1 MFTFIRKNE
10 GFKNNLSN
18 NIFERYEVMV
28 QYSNEL
34 KEEIR
39 SANDIVEVISQYVV
53 LKRSGRNYFGL
64 CPFHNEKSPSF
75 SVSPDRQY
83 FHCFGCHK
91 GGDVF
96 NFISEIEKVSF
107 KESVEILAERARIQ
121 LPTLENEGF
130 NEKQY
135 LKDRMFKINIET
147 AMFYHERLYKPL
159 AKIAQDYVKQ
169 RKMDNA
175 TLKAFKVGYSG
186 EYNEL
191 YKMLKAK
198 GFKDEEI
205 LATGLVNKNDR
216 GEYIDRFRKRLM
228 FPIMT
233 VNGKVVAFGGR
244 RLDNNEKMA
253 KYINSNE
260 NLIYSKKKHLFA
272 LNIARQTND
281 KRLILVEGYMDA
293 ISLHQRGIHNV
304 VASLGTALT
313 EEQARLLARYGEQ
326 IILSYDSDGA
336 GQEAILRALEILT
349 KLGCDARVL
358 QMEGAKDPDEF
369 IIKYG
374 SGRFNLLVDNA
385 ISLVEFRIKMLKEK
399 YNLENATDKVKFLKE
414 ITKVLAKVENKIE
427 REIYIE
433 NVAKQYQIS
442 KEAIYA
448 EVNKLTYTSAPTK
461 EVLNRKINSETI
473 KTEDV
478 SDAIIKREKLVLYL
492 LINNYDEAFEKIKAN
507 ILESD
512 FKVEINKKIFKIITE
527 ANNLNQEKVVSLV
540 SNIED
545 QEIQN
550 HISEIMVTDYEITST
565 EKCIEDII
573 IIYNKE
579 RLNNRKNEI
588 IKQLDNTGNLSKE
601 DIMNLEKELNNIIIE
616 LAKKK

>member
-1 MFTFIRKNE
+1 
-10 GFKNNLSN
+10 
-18 NIFERYEVMV
+18 MV

-96 NFISEIEKVSF
+96 TFISEIEKVSF

-121 LPTLENEGF
+121 LPTIENEGF
-130 NEKQY
+130 NAKQY
-135 LKDRMFKINIET
+135 LKDRMFKINLE
-147 AMFYHERLYKPL
+147 AALFYHERLYKSL

-175 TLKAFKVGYSG
+175 TLKAFKIGYSG

-191 YKMLKAK
+191 YKMLKVK

-216 GEYIDRFRKRLM
+216 GEFIDRFRKRLM

-272 LNIARQTND
+272 LNIAKQTNE
-281 KRLILVEGYMDA
+281 KKLILVEGYMDA

-313 EEQARLLARYGEQ
+313 EEQGRLLARYGEQ

-336 GQEAILRALEILT
+336 GQEAILRALEILN
-349 KLGCDARVL
+349 KLGCDARVI
-358 QMEGAKDPDEF
+358 QMEGAKDPDEY

-385 ISLVEFRIKMLKEK
+385 ISLVEFKIKMLKNK

-414 ITKVLAKVENKIE
+414 ITKILAKVENKIE
-427 REIYIE
+427 REIYVE
-433 NVAKQYQIS
+433 KVAEQYQIS

-448 EVNKLTYTSAPTK
+448 EVNKLAYTSAPTK
-461 EVLNRKINSETI
+461 EILNHKISSESI
-473 KTEDV
+473 KTEEV
-478 SDAIIKREKLVLYL
+478 NETIVKREKMILYL
-492 LINNYDEAFEKIKAN
+492 LINNYDESFEKIKSVISEN
-507 ILESD
+507 D
-512 FKVEINKKIFKIITE
+512 FKVELNKKIFKTIMEIKDGNKE
-527 ANNLNQEKVVSLV
+527 QILSAI

-545 QEIQN
+545 QDIQA
-550 HISEIMVTDYEITST
+550 HISEIMVTDYEITSV

-579 RLNNRKNEI
+579 RLNNRKMDI
-588 IKQLDNTGNLSKE
+588 IKKLDNAKNLSAEEIAK
-601 DIMNLEKELNNIIIE
+601 LEKELNNIIIE

>member
-1 MFTFIRKNE
+1 
-10 GFKNNLSN
+10 
-18 NIFERYEVMV
+18 MV

-96 NFISEIEKVSF
+96 TFISEIEKVSF

-121 LPTLENEGF
+121 LPTIENEGF
-130 NEKQY
+130 NAKQY
-135 LKDRMFKINIET
+135 LKDRMFKINLE
-147 AMFYHERLYKPL
+147 AALFYHERLYKPL

-175 TLKAFKVGYSG
+175 TLKAFKIGYSG

-191 YKMLKAK
+191 YKMLKVK

-216 GEYIDRFRKRLM
+216 GEFIDRFRKRLM

-272 LNIARQTND
+272 LNVAKQTNE
-281 KRLILVEGYMDA
+281 KKLILVEGYMDA

-313 EEQARLLARYGEQ
+313 EEQGRLLARYGEQ

-336 GQEAILRALEILT
+336 GQEAILRALEILN
-349 KLGCDARVL
+349 KLGCDARVI
-358 QMEGAKDPDEF
+358 QMEGAKDPDEY

-374 SGRFNLLVDNA
+374 SGRFKLLVDNA
-385 ISLVEFRIKMLKEK
+385 ISLVEFKIKMLKNK

-414 ITKVLAKVENKIE
+414 ITKILAKVENKIE
-427 REIYIE
+427 REIYVE
-433 NVAKQYQIS
+433 KVAEQYKIS

-448 EVNKLTYTSAPTK
+448 EVNKLTYQENRQNTEKILDKAKPVIKHQKIEK
-461 EVLNRKINSETI
+461 EEIPENIKRRENTILSILLTGDINIFNIIKANIKIEDFKDKINSEI
-473 KTEDV
+473 AKKLYEEL
-478 SDAIIKREKLVLYL
+478 EKG
-492 LINNYDEAFEKIKAN
+492 N
-507 ILESD
+507 
-512 FKVEINKKIFKIITE
+512 
-527 ANNLNQEKVVSLV
+527 
-540 SNIED
+540 SNINGIIDNMSE
-545 QEIQN
+545 EEQN
-550 HISEIMVTDYEITST
+550 HITAIMADDYEIDDV
-565 EKCIEDII
+565 EKAIDDII
-573 IIYNKE
+573 QSY
-579 RLNNRKNEI
+579 
-588 IKQLDNTGNLSKE
+588 
-601 DIMNLEKELNNIIIE
+601 EKEKLNERKFQILELLETDIEISEKKELETELSNIIIR
-616 LAKKK
+616 LAKIK

>member
-1 MFTFIRKNE
+1 
-10 GFKNNLSN
+10 
-18 NIFERYEVMV
+18 MV

-96 NFISEIEKVSF
+96 TFISEIEKVSF

-121 LPTLENEGF
+121 LPTNEDEGF
-130 NEKQY
+130 NAKQY
-135 LKDRMFKINIET
+135 LKDRMFKINLE
-147 AMFYHERLYKPL
+147 AALFYHERLYKPL

-175 TLKAFKVGYSG
+175 TLKAFKIGYSG

-191 YKMLKAK
+191 YKMLKVK

-216 GEYIDRFRKRLM
+216 GEFIDRFRKRLM

-272 LNIARQTND
+272 LNIAKQTNE
-281 KRLILVEGYMDA
+281 KKLILVEGYMDA

-313 EEQARLLARYGEQ
+313 EEQGRLLARYGEQ

-336 GQEAILRALEILT
+336 GQEAILRALEILN
-349 KLGCDARVL
+349 KLGCDARVI
-358 QMEGAKDPDEF
+358 QMEGAKDPDEY

-374 SGRFNLLVDNA
+374 SGRFQLLVDNA
-385 ISLVEFRIKMLKEK
+385 ISLVEFKIKMLKNK

-414 ITKVLAKVENKIE
+414 ITKILAKVENKIE
-427 REIYIE
+427 REIYVE
-433 NVAKQYQIS
+433 KVAEQYQIS

-448 EVNKLTYTSAPTK
+448 EVNKLAYTSAPTK
-461 EVLNRKINSETI
+461 EILNHKISSEVI
-473 KTEDV
+473 KTEEV
-478 SDAIIKREKLVLYL
+478 NETIVKREKMILYL
-492 LINNYDEAFEKIKAN
+492 LINNYDESFEKIKSA
-507 ILESD
+507 ISEDD
-512 FKVEINKKIFKIITE
+512 FKVELNKKIFKTIMEIQDGNKE
-527 ANNLNQEKVVSLV
+527 QILSAI

-545 QEIQN
+545 QDIQA
-550 HISEIMVTDYEITST
+550 HISEIMVTDYEITSV

-579 RLNNRKNEI
+579 RLNNRKIDI
-588 IKQLDNTGNLSKE
+588 IKQLDNAKNLSAEEVAK
-601 DIMNLEKELNNIIIE
+601 LEKELNNIIIE